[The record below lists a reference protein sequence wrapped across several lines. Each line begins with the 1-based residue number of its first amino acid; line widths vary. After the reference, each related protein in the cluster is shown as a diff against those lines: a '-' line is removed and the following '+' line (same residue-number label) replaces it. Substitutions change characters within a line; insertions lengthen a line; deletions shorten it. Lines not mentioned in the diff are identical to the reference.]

1 MIKYDEW
8 KALNDALMYLSNEDQ
23 KTIERIR
30 NVKIENIL
38 PKIDF
43 YENQTADYIDRVNE
57 STLRCNT

>member
-1 MIKYDEW
+1 
-8 KALNDALMYLSNEDQ
+8 MYLSNEDQ

-57 STLRCNT
+57 STL

>member
-43 YENQTADYIDRVNE
+43 YENQTADYIDLN
-57 STLRCNT
+57 

>member
-1 MIKYDEW
+1 MGAYAPAPVYTKEVQ
-8 KALNDALMYLSNEDQ
+8 Q

-57 STLRCNT
+57 STL